1 MLTAVVNATC
11 PVVGSVWLGLLR
23 EPTGHV
29 ALLAGFYEDVSAI
42 FKGWKRNPVEF
53 DSVINAST
61 TAVLLGSPDIVHV
74 FAEANATVS
83 RLGGV
88 NHTVLVDSYPEQ
100 VPAAHV
106 AVVHILE

>member
-1 MLTAVVNATC
+1 MSVVSLSGW
-11 PVVGSVWLGLLR
+11 VGC
-23 EPTGHV
+23 ENPTGHV